1 MIVRRAGKSGRQ
13 RLNRAGEAGADS
25 VRSVEAVVV
34 LIAVA
39 TVVAAFAKRLR
50 VPAPSLLVVAGLAVG
65 LLPGAPAVHVPP
77 AVVSLVVLPPLL
89 YAASEELSW
98 RDLRAVW
105 RPVAVLA
112 VGLVLASAAAVAAV
126 AGAAASLSASMAFV
140 LGAVLASTDPVAVS
154 ALARRL
160 SLPARVQTL
169 VQAESLFNDGTS
181 LVLFQIAV
189 SLAVGGTA
197 GMGAAGTVL
206 HGAGE
211 FAVLAGGGAAA
222 GAVVAAGVIVVR
234 RRITDPVL
242 ETVTALITPYLA
254 YLLGQALHVS
264 GVTAVIVAGLVIGAR
279 RSQITT
285 AQTRLQLHSVYQTV
299 IFGLESVVF
308 ALIGLELPTLVRE
321 LGRTGGWPLAALA
334 VTGALIATRVA
345 WVFPVLAFSQWRH
358 SKRRPSW
365 PVPAVV
371 TWAGTRGVVPLA
383 AVLSIPLTT
392 ASGAALPQRDLVLVL
407 AAAAIVISLIVQ
419 GFTLEP
425 LARLAGFGPASA
437 ASPGHEETVA
447 RLRLAEAGLARL
459 EELADDGAAPDEVI
473 DRLRTSLQSRIGT
486 TRARLAH
493 DRGGNPGALT
503 ERELRGDLIAAENA
517 ELSRLYDAGTISAA
531 TRQRLQRSLD
541 LETTRLA
548 EGRQ

>member
-1 MIVRRAGKSGRQ
+1 
-13 RLNRAGEAGADS
+13 
-25 VRSVEAVVV
+25 VRSVEAVVLLV
-34 LIAVA
+34 AVA
-39 TVVAAFAKRLR
+39 TVVAAFANRLR
-50 VPAPSLLVVAGLAVG
+50 IPAPSLLVAVGVIVG

-89 YAASEELSW
+89 GAASEELSW

-112 VGLVLASAAAVAAV
+112 VGLVLASAAAVAVV
-126 AGAAASLSASMAFV
+126 AGAVASLSLSMAFV
-140 LGAVLASTDPVAVS
+140 LGAVLASTDPVAVG
-154 ALARRL
+154 ALGRRL

-169 VQAESLFNDGTS
+169 VQAESLFNDATS

-189 SLAVGGTA
+189 SFAVGSAATTGA
-197 GMGAAGTVL
+197 GAVL
-206 HGAGE
+206 HGVGE
-211 FAVLAGGGAAA
+211 FAVLAAGGAAA

-242 ETVTALITPYLA
+242 ETVTALITPYVA
-254 YLLGQALHVS
+254 YLLGQTLHVS
-264 GVTAVIVAGLVIGAR
+264 GVTAVIVAGLAIGAW
-279 RSQITT
+279 RSKITT

-299 IFGLESVVF
+299 IFLLESVVF

-321 LGRTGGWPLAALA
+321 LGSAGRWPLAALA
-334 VTGALIATRVA
+334 VTGTLIATRVA
-345 WVFPVLAFSQWRH
+345 WVFPVWAAYQWRRG
-358 SKRRPSW
+358 KRRPSW

-371 TWAGTRGVVPLA
+371 SWAGTRGVVPLA
-383 AVLSIPLTT
+383 AALSIPLTT

-425 LARLAGFGPASA
+425 LARLAGFGPAA
-437 ASPGHEETVA
+437 GPAHEETIA

-459 EELADDGAAPDEVI
+459 DELAEAGAAPDEVI
-473 DRLRTSLQSRIGT
+473 DRLRTALEARIGT
-486 TRARLAH
+486 TRARL
-493 DRGGNPGALT
+493 DENPDAAGTALT

-517 ELSRLYDAGTISAA
+517 ELSRLYDAGTIGAA
-531 TRQRLQRSLD
+531 TRRRLQRSLD
-541 LETTRLA
+541 LEIARLT
-548 EGRQ
+548 EGHR